1 MTSPPW
7 GHISSGAKAVVRG
20 LLTVDPKK
28 RWTAAKVLAH
38 PWMSPTDGACHLNL
52 ACTDVVFDSMRGGDA
67 AEKARRAVATA
78 LATDLAPDAVDGLR
92 ESLVAADADG
102 DGRVSVDDLRNAL
115 RKAGSTATAKLVA
128 KLLAGQASGGGG
140 WGGIE
145 YDTLLGAT
153 RRMASIVPTT
163 AARAA

>member
-1 MTSPPW
+1 M
-7 GHISSGAKAVVRG
+7 A
-20 LLTVDPKK
+20 
-28 RWTAAKVLAH
+28 
-38 PWMSPTDGACHLNL
+38 PTDGACHLNL

-140 WGGIE
+140 GGGIE